1 MSLKEAPESVQLAVD
16 LIYLL
21 ESHHIDPKTALE
33 ALEIVRQDYEKKIGD
48 TISPFIYLIKRK
60 AYWLQVLSHPED
72 VLSLVLHHLVY
83 YANRHQ
89 VG

>member
-33 ALEIVRQDYEKKIGD
+33 ALEIVRQDYENKLAAQSTNI
-48 TISPFIYLIKRK
+48 PL
-60 AYWLQVLSHPED
+60 
-72 VLSLVLHHLVY
+72 
-83 YANRHQ
+83 N
-89 VG
+89 